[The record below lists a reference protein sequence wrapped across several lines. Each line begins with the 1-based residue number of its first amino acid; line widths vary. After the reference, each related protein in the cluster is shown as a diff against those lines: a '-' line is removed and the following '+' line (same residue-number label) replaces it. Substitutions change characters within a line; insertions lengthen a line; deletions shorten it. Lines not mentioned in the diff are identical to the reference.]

1 MKKRNTILIVGLC
14 LLVLISIGGKYFMDN
29 RKIKQDENM
38 IEAEKQSV
46 TALKNTFS
54 DVKEIYFEK
63 SSYDPMTS
71 SYRMFITM
79 INTDNKKVS
88 FSYGFSNSRE
98 KVSGYPIK
106 DKSIQERGTTTSKV
120 KVVFSNES
128 TEEI

>member
-1 MKKRNTILIVGLC
+1 
-14 LLVLISIGGKYFMDN
+14 MDN

-38 IEAEKQSV
+38 IGAEKQSV

-54 DVKEIYFEK
+54 NVKEIYFEK

-88 FSYGFSNSRE
+88 FSYGFSNGRE

-106 DKSIQERGTTTSKV
+106 DKSIQKRGTTTSKV

>member
-38 IEAEKQSV
+38 IGAEKQSV

-54 DVKEIYFEK
+54 NVKEIYFEK

-88 FSYGFSNSRE
+88 FSYGFSNGRE

-106 DKSIQERGTTTSKV
+106 DKSIQKRGTTTSKV